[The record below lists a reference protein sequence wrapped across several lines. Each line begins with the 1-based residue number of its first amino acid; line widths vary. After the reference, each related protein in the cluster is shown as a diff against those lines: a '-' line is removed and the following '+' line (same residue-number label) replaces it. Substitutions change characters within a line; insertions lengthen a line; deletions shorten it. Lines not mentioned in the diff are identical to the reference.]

1 MMAGLSMPP
10 STEPGP
16 DNRIRETHS
25 NRFTILTVCT
35 ANICRSPLMELLLRK
50 QLDTSVYEVGSA
62 GVRGFRNY
70 PMDPEAAEQAVRFG
84 TNPTSFKSRAVDENI
99 IKVSGLILTATREHR
114 SSVLALSPMA
124 LRRTFT
130 LLEFAQLAAEYAGEP
145 LNELI
150 SDAGRHRSKATGDLD
165 VGDPFRQGV
174 LVHQQVAE
182 RILRATRQVSEILNA
197 VAAAERVTP

>member
-1 MMAGLSMPP
+1 MPP

-35 ANICRSPLMELLLRK
+35 ANICRSPLMELLFRK
-50 QLDTSVYEVGSA
+50 ELDTSVYEVGSA
-62 GVRGFRNY
+62 GVRGFVNS
-70 PMDPEAAEQAVRFG
+70 PMDPQAAEQAVRFG
-84 TNPTSFKSRAVDENI
+84 TDPTAFKSRPITEDM

-114 SSVLALSPMA
+114 SSVLTMSPMA

-130 LLEFAQLAAEYAGEP
+130 LLEFAQLAAAYSGEP
-145 LNELI
+145 LPELI
-150 SDAGRHRSKATGDLD
+150 SDAGRHRSKATGELD
-165 VGDPFRQGV
+165 IGDPFSQGI

-182 RILRATRQVSEILNA
+182 RVVRSVRTVSSVLNQ
-197 VAAAERVTP
+197 VAASATAHR

>member
-1 MMAGLSMPP
+1 MPP
-10 STEPGP
+10 STQPGP

-50 QLDTSVYEVGSA
+50 ELDTSVYEVGSA
-62 GVRGFRNY
+62 GIRGFRNT
-70 PMDPEAAEQAVRFG
+70 PMDPEAAEQARRFG
-84 TNPTSFKSRAVDENI
+84 ANPRSFRSRPISEGMIN
-99 IKVSGLILTATREHR
+99 VSGLILTATREHR
-114 SSVLALSPMA
+114 SSVLSLSPMA

-130 LLEFAQLAAEYAGEP
+130 LLEFAQLATAYSGEP
-145 LNELI
+145 LGQLI

-165 VGDPFRQGV
+165 IGDPYRQGV

-182 RILRATRQVSEILNA
+182 RVVRGVRQVSGVLNQ
-197 VAAAERVTP
+197 VATSGSATW

>member
-1 MMAGLSMPP
+1 MPP

-35 ANICRSPLMELLLRK
+35 ANICRSPLMELLLRD

-62 GVRGFRNY
+62 GVRGFPGY
-70 PMDPEAAEQAVRFG
+70 PMDPEAAEQAERFG
-84 TNPTSFKSRAVDENI
+84 VSPRLFRSRPITEDMV
-99 IKVSGLILTATREHR
+99 KVSGLILTATREHR
-114 SSVLALSPMA
+114 SSVLAMSPMA

-130 LLEFAQLAAEYAGEP
+130 LLEFAQLATEYSGEP
-145 LNELI
+145 LNQLI

-165 VGDPFRQGV
+165 IGDPYRQGI

-182 RILRATRQVSEILNA
+182 RVVRGVRQVGKILNEVA
-197 VAAAERVTP
+197 VNEGATP